1 MLYAYSSKV
10 VDMPIN
16 NENMTIRI
24 CSKLLPTYDAM
35 YLLVG
40 TITVIKLPLA
50 KWWLGTKSSD
60 LGFKLNF
67 GAEP

>member
-16 NENMTIRI
+16 NKNMTIRI
-24 CSKLLPTYDAM
+24 CLKLVPAYDANS
-35 YLLVG
+35 LFFG

-50 KWWLGTKSSD
+50 K
-60 LGFKLNF
+60 
-67 GAEP
+67 